1 MVDTPFSNS
10 YIETDADLEAM
21 IGSDPRAAAVALKA
35 AAAATQAWYC
45 QEATR
50 HIDAMPLRGQRY
62 EPEYFENGAQVDTNE
77 DGLTQTLAFPRIIDG
92 VVQEWD
98 NATSLPIVPA
108 QVKLAC
114 LEEAIAI
121 YGAGAGGIQEI
132 AAQGIQSF
140 SVGGKLSYTFAPGA
154 GSQGLQSSK
163 AAQYLRRYLG
173 GKIR

>member
-1 MVDTPFSNS
+1 MTDTTFSDS
-10 YIETDADLEAM
+10 YIATDAALETL
-21 IGSDPRAAAVALKA
+21 IGSDPRASAVALKA
-35 AAAATQAWYC
+35 AVAATQAWYC
-45 QEATR
+45 QAATKA
-50 HIDAMPLRGQRY
+50 IDRLPLRGRKY
-62 EPEYFENGAQVDTNE
+62 AR
-77 DGLTQTLAFPRIIDG
+77 DGTQALQFPREYMTPDGWFPDNDEEGSVEVPQQVID
-92 VVQEWD
+92 
-98 NATSLPIVPA
+98 
-108 QVKLAC
+108 AC